1 MSTTSIDQI
10 VRELDGQVI
19 KLGALVERS
28 LVQALEALQIGDEG
42 KAGTVVVDDT
52 AIDDLHLSIEEH
64 SLVTLVMHQ
73 PLPGRQIRY
82 LTSVQPIA
90 VDLERIGDEAEVI
103 AQILM
108 RIIPL
113 RPSKPSQNTD
123 GSPMGKEERFTEF
136 ALLQRIIDLGWKTR
150 SMLQRTMKAFAM
162 RDTQAARAI
171 WEENHV
177 LDRHHYA
184 MRRDLLAMLEGPAA
198 IVALAHDPHILQR
211 VTYLTWI
218 AHNLQRMADH
228 CTNICERIV
237 FIVEG
242 QTDIRP
248 SPEQADW

>member
-1 MSTTSIDQI
+1 MSITSIDQVVQGI
-10 VRELDGQVI
+10 DGQVI
-19 KLGALVERS
+19 NLGTLVERA
-28 LVQALEALQIGDEG
+28 LVQALEALQSGDEK
-42 KAGTVVVDDT
+42 KAATVVVDDT
-52 AIDDLHLSIEEH
+52 AIDHLHLSIEEH
-64 SLVTLVMHQ
+64 SLVTFVMHR
-73 PLPGRQIRY
+73 PRPGRQIRY

-113 RPSKPSQNTD
+113 RMAKPSENTD
-123 GSPMGKEERFTEF
+123 GSPMGREEQLAEF
-136 ALLQRIIDLGWKTR
+136 ALLQRLIDLGWRTR
-150 SMLQRTMKAFAM
+150 SMLQRTMKAFA
-162 RDTQAARAI
+162 DGDAQAARAI
-171 WEENHV
+171 WEEDH
-177 LDRHHYA
+177 LMDRYHYA
-184 MRRDLLAMLEGPAA
+184 MRRDLLAMLEGPQA

-211 VTYLTWI
+211 ATYLTWI